1 MGDREKQSMS
11 HKAHTETLKI
21 CQQAEER
28 VKDSEEVIGPL
39 EFPCNFSRI
48 KIWLSCLQLMPR
60 VAESSYQNKTWS
72 GETLANTIQTEACT
86 QILYHHFI
94 IREYSLDVCV
104 RKYSHRHL
112 KIETQ
117 RTCHLSEVESAGV
130 FFVIGG
136 SRV

>member
-1 MGDREKQSMS
+1 
-11 HKAHTETLKI
+11 
-21 CQQAEER
+21 
-28 VKDSEEVIGPL
+28 
-39 EFPCNFSRI
+39 
-48 KIWLSCLQLMPR
+48 MPR
-60 VAESSYQNKTWS
+60 AAESSYQNKTRS

-86 QILYHHFI
+86 QILYHHFT

-117 RTCHLSEVESAGV
+117 RSCHPSEVESAGI
-130 FFVIGG
+130 FLFVIGG